1 MLAEISFSFNHSVL
15 PVVLVCWYDYCSK
28 RHPLKYECPHMKLV
42 NHYDVILFNSIAE
55 LVHMVERFDFKNEFF
70 VNKFLF

>member
-1 MLAEISFSFNHSVL
+1 MLAEISFSLNHSVL

-28 RHPLKYECPHMKLV
+28 RHPLKYGCPHMKLA
-42 NHYDVILFNSIAE
+42 NDYDVIPFNSIAG

-70 VNKFLF
+70 CK